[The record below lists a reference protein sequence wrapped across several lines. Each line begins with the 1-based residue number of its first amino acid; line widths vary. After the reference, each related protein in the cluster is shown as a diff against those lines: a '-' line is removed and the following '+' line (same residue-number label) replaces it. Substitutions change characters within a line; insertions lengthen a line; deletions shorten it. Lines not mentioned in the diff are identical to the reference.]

1 MRFNLIL
8 ASVLIILGN
17 AFANPIEILFIG
29 NSFTHMNQMPK
40 TFEKVA
46 TSMGQNVYVEMNAK
60 SNHSLKMH
68 TERPELFTAI
78 RSRKWDY
85 VIIQPFSRELIFSE
99 DSIERATIPYLKQ
112 LLDSVYT
119 NHACTNVLLYQTW
132 GYKNGTMEDSL
143 SNTYDRM
150 SNRIREGAMRI
161 SDRFGLPMVPVGMV
175 WDQVLKLGYG
185 PSLYDADGS
194 HPSPEG
200 SYLIASTFY
209 VALFKKELKDAF
221 TAGVASEKVSMI
233 QKTAYDFVLTNV
245 DEYKLRKDSYV
256 VFKVYSK
263 HSKAKILC
271 KSYFAEAD
279 SLVWDF
285 GDTKV
290 SPDSIVEHPYADYGK
305 YSIKLTVYDKC
316 GTREYLSPVEFVRPQ
331 KTKKKK

>member
-1 MRFNLIL
+1 MRFKLIL
-8 ASVLIILGN
+8 GSVFLILGN
-17 AFANPIEILFIG
+17 TFANPIEILFIG

-46 TSMGQNVYVEMNAK
+46 TSLGQNVYVEMNAK

-78 RSRKWDY
+78 RSRKWDF
-85 VIIQPFSRELIFSE
+85 VIIQPFSRELIFRE
-99 DSIERATIPYLKQ
+99 DSVERATIPYLKQ
-112 LLDSVYT
+112 LLDSVYA
-119 NHACTNVLLYQTW
+119 NNACTNVLLYQTW
-132 GYKNGTMEDSL
+132 GYKNGTTEDSL

-161 SDRFGLPMVPVGMV
+161 SDRFGLPVVPVGMV

-185 PSLYDADGS
+185 TGLYDADGS

-221 TAGVASEKVSMI
+221 TAGIAPEKVAAI

-256 VFKVYSK
+256 VFKVFSK
-263 HSKAKILC
+263 QAKAKILC
-271 KSYFAEAD
+271 KAYFSDAD
-279 SLVWDF
+279 SLKWDF
-285 GDTKV
+285 GDGKRST
-290 SPDSIVEHPYADYGK
+290 DSIVEHSFADYGK
-305 YSIKLTVYDKC
+305 YTVKLTVYEEC
-316 GTREYLSPVEFVRPQ
+316 GIREYLSPVEFVRPQ
-331 KTKKKK
+331 KPKKKK